1 MSLREEIKANI
12 ERLQSHLK
20 ELDETEGKI
29 YDIESAGSLL
39 RRVNSKPNTPS
50 YPTGIFWLDA
60 NFGGFKDGTFVNIAG
75 ESFSGKSTLIIE
87 LLSNIAKMNKCVFFS
102 FEMYENTTAKKL
114 QYLLDLQL
122 TNLLIEQHR
131 HELGEVVSLVKTY
144 AERGVKF
151 FAIDSKMKIKVIG
164 NISTVEKTAYIS
176 SVLSKLC
183 QELGVIIL
191 LINQIGEEDLKS
203 GRMSLKGSGD
213 QTYDSD
219 IIWFLTANKDKDMV
233 VTKRTLYCTKDRINE
248 KLFKVDIPIVSFVK
262 VVEYKEDKIS
272 MEKI

>member
-1 MSLREEIKANI
+1 MSLREEIKENI
-12 ERLQSHLK
+12 ERLQSHLR

-39 RRVNSKPNTPS
+39 RRVKSKPHTPS
-50 YPTGIFWLDA
+50 YTTGIFWLDA
-60 NFGGFKDGTFVNIAG
+60 HFGGFKDGTFVNIAG

-87 LLSNIAKMNKCVFFS
+87 LLSNIARGNKCIFFS

-114 QYLLDLQL
+114 QYLIDLQL

-131 HELGEVVSLVKTY
+131 HELGEVVSLIKTY

-151 FAIDSKMKIKVIG
+151 FAIDSKMKIKVIA
-164 NISTVEKTAYIS
+164 NMSTVEKTAHIS

-213 QTYDSD
+213 QTYDS
-219 IIWFLTANKDKDMV
+219 F
-233 VTKRTLYCTKDRINE
+233 
-248 KLFKVDIPIVSFVK
+248 
-262 VVEYKEDKIS
+262 
-272 MEKI
+272 